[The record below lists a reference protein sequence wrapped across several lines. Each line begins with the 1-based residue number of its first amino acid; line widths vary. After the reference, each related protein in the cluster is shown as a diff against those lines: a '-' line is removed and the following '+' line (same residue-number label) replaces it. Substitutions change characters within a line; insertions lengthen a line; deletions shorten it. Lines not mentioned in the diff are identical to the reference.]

1 MRDFKRMGLA
11 ALLLG
16 LAAPAAAEV
25 DVNDPW
31 VRAAPPTAKMLA
43 GYAVLANDGEAD
55 RQVVAAE
62 SPAFEKIE
70 LHRTEEEDGVARMV
84 EQERLTIPAGGEL
97 SLEPGSYHLMLM
109 RPHEAV
115 ESGDEVAITL
125 EFADGETRE
134 VTFPVRR
141 QGGGHSHGGQHH
153 QH

>member
-1 MRDFKRMGLA
+1 MRDFKRIVGA
-11 ALLLG
+11 VLLLG

-25 DVNDPW
+25 EVNDPW

-55 RQVVAAE
+55 RHVVAAA

-70 LHRTEEEDGVARMV
+70 LHRTVEEDGVARMI
-84 EQERLTIPAGGEL
+84 QQDRLTVPAGGEL
-97 SLEPGSYHLMLM
+97 ALEPGSYHLMLM
-109 RPHEAV
+109 RPHEPV
-115 ESGDEVAITL
+115 EEGESITLTL
-125 EFADGETRE
+125 EFANGETRE
-134 VTFPVRR
+134 VSFPVRR